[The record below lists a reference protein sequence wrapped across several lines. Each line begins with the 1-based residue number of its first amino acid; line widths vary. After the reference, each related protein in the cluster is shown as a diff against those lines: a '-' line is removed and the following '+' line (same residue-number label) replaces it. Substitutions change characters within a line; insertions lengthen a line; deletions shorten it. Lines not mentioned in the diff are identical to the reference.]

1 MRPLDGIR
9 VLDVTHIIAGPT
21 CTFWLASLG
30 AEVIRVEQPHG
41 DVTWMT
47 RPFVGPLGESET
59 QQTPR
64 DIPLSPLRKQ
74 RGKRS
79 VQVDLRTDAGAE
91 VVRLLALQCDVLVEN
106 FAPGVMARH
115 GLGYD
120 ALCATHPRLIYA
132 SISGFGSDGPYRD
145 RAAMDPVVQALS
157 GLMAKTGFAD
167 GPPTRSGTTL
177 GDQVPGI
184 WAALGVLAALRQRD
198 LDGEGQF
205 VDVAMLDALVALLW
219 DEAIDHYEEIGNP
232 PRIGNGDLRG
242 APFDTY
248 RTSDGW
254 VAIAAPATHQ
264 WKRLQ
269 PLLSGA
275 ALDARWDDH
284 HERARHRD
292 VMNAFVTTW
301 SMQFTAAEVCA
312 QLDPI
317 GIPAAP
323 VNPPWWARTDPHIA
337 HRGTLEQLRHPDLA
351 EPTRWLAPVL
361 PVRFSRADIS
371 TTAAEP
377 IGASTLWALRDVLGL
392 ADTEIHQMHA
402 DGAFGELAELDELD
416 DSGEPNR

>member
-30 AEVIRVEQPHG
+30 AEVIRVEQPKG

-47 RPFVGPLGESET
+47 RPFVGPLGESDT

-79 VQVDLRTDAGAE
+79 VRLDLRTQAGAD
-91 VVRLLALQCDVLVEN
+91 VLRMLARESDVLVEN
-106 FAPGVMARH
+106 FAPGVMARR

-120 ALCATHPRLIYA
+120 DLRDTNPRLVYA
-132 SISGFGSDGPYRD
+132 SITGYGSDGPYRD
-145 RAAMDPVVQALS
+145 RAAMDPIVQALS

-167 GPPTRSGTTL
+167 GPPTRSGATL

-184 WAALGVLAALRQRD
+184 WTALGVLAALRQRD

-205 VDVAMLDALVALLW
+205 IDVAMLDALVALMW
-219 DEAIDHYEEIGNP
+219 DEPIDQYEEQGMAE
-232 PRIGNGDLRG
+232 RFGNGDPRG

-248 RTSDGW
+248 AVKDGW

-269 PLLSGA
+269 PLLGGA
-275 ALDARWDDH
+275 ALDPRWDDH
-284 HERARHRD
+284 HERARNRD
-292 VMNAFVTTW
+292 IVGAFVTAWT
-301 SMQFTAAEVCA
+301 MQFTAGEVCA
-312 QLDPI
+312 ELDAV

-337 HRGTLEQLRHPDLA
+337 HRGTLERLRHPDLA

-361 PVRFSRADIS
+361 PLRFSRTGID
-371 TTAAEP
+371 TTPAEP
-377 IGASTLWALRDVLGL
+377 IGTSTEWAMREVLGL
-392 ADTEIHQMHA
+392 DNAQIAALDDA
-402 DGAFGELAELDELD
+402 GAFGEA
-416 DSGEPNR
+416 SVS